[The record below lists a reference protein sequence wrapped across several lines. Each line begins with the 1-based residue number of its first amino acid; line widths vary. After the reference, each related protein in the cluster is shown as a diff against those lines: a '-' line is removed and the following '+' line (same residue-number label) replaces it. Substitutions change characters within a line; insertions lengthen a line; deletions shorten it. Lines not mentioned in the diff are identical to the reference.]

1 MAKIYFDESGNT
13 GADLLNEDQKVFVL
27 SSNIFSDSECQELK
41 GLFQNPNE
49 LHFIK
54 LKNSQKGRESI
65 INLLNHKLIS
75 EEKVSLYIAHKEV
88 ATVAQI
94 VDQLIEPVSYNR
106 KIDIY
111 KYGLNIQ
118 FTNLIFHFGNA
129 FWNKELYE
137 NLLKNFIKMFR
148 VKDNDS
154 KREFYKTANELY
166 ESVEDEYKKLL
177 LPIIDSEI
185 IIDDILKN
193 TDKFT
198 IDLTLSCFMVLCDNW
213 YKKIKMKFD
222 AIFDNSKQMEHY
234 KHYVEFLKNMNV
246 PLQEIGYG
254 SRKMTFPAQINEFR
268 LTDSLNEI
276 NIQIADILASAIT
289 FMYNNKNPKY
299 ENFVNQIKNSKLI
312 NLNNTNVIWHT
323 SKISVKDLKMEDASG
338 ENILDFLANYAIK
351 NNK

>member
-1 MAKIYFDESGNT
+1 MVKIYFDESGNT

-27 SSNIFSDSECQELK
+27 SSNNFSDSECQDLK
-41 GLFQNPNE
+41 NLFQNPNE
-49 LHFIK
+49 LHFVK

-94 VDQLIEPVSYNR
+94 VDQLIESVSYKRN
-106 KIDIY
+106 IDIY

-118 FTNLIFHFGNA
+118 ITNLIFHFGNA

-148 VKDNDS
+148 VKDDDS
-154 KREFYKTANELY
+154 KKEFYKAANKLY

-177 LPIIDSEI
+177 LPIIDSEE

-193 TDKFT
+193 SDKFT

-213 YKKIKMKFD
+213 YKKIKLKFD
-222 AIFDNSKQMEHY
+222 VTFDNSKQMEHY
-234 KHYVEFLKNMNV
+234 KHYVEFLKNMNIHV
-246 PLQEIGYG
+246 QEIGYG

-268 LTDSLNEI
+268 LTDSSSEI
-276 NIQIADILASAIT
+276 NIQIADILASAIA
-289 FMYNNKNPKY
+289 FMYNNKNSKH
-299 ENFVNQIKNSKLI
+299 ESFVKQIKNSKLV
-312 NLNNTNVIWHT
+312 NLNNTNMIWHT
-323 SKISVKDLKMEDASG
+323 SKISSKDLKMEDASG
-338 ENILDFLANYAIK
+338 ENILDFLANYTIK
-351 NNK
+351 NSR